1 MYTVR
6 LYLADKNYVGT
17 ERSIKL
23 AQRTAAQL
31 ALDDCRSLPLTNNY
45 DQDISQINGKRLNTE
60 LLGILKSDCI
70 I

>member
-6 LYLADKNYVGT
+6 LHLAEKCYTAT

-31 ALDDCRSLPLTNNY
+31 ALNDCGKSTSTTDHS
-45 DQDISQINGKRLNTE
+45 DQDLSQLNGKFCDTMIR
-60 LLGILKSDCI
+60 IAFVDF
-70 I
+70 